1 MKEKLSVKK
10 VYRNAYRYVESHIFA
25 FIFLTIFYFL
35 GSLLPMFF
43 GSSSFKIISLFY
55 TYLFFYFAAGCY
67 FKQRLLWDK
76 EIFLTAGL
84 RFLTAV
90 VLFFLSIFVAT
101 LFINFGIYFI
111 KLIFPQGSGFVEAV
125 FNSTPWLLG
134 KYAFIFV
141 LFTAFFMIPSFA
153 FISEIT
159 GKNRSL
165 LMTYAKTKGNFWR
178 ITAVTAVA
186 FIMLLLVMTALT
198 YVHVMLASLVR
209 AAILVFVSI
218 LYFKMYD
225 FFYNW
230 PQNKK
235 PVTAKT
241 ETAVKPKKAKASGRG
256 VQMPANSQSDKEN
269 NAKKASA

>member
-1 MKEKLSVKK
+1 MKEKLSVIK
-10 VYRNAYRYVESHIFA
+10 VYRNAFRYVESHIFA

-35 GSLLPMFF
+35 GSLLPMFL
-43 GSSSFKIISLFY
+43 GASFKIISLFY
-55 TYLFFYFAAGCY
+55 TYIFFYFAAGCY

-90 VLFFLSIFVAT
+90 VLFFVSIFVAT
-101 LFINFGIYFI
+101 LFINFGIYFV
-111 KLIFPQGSGFVEAV
+111 KLIFPLGSGFIEDV

-153 FISEIT
+153 FVSEII

-178 ITAVTAVA
+178 IMMVTAVA
-186 FIMLLLVMTALT
+186 FIMLLLVMMALT
-198 YVHVMLASLVR
+198 YVHVILASLVR

-225 FFYNW
+225 FFYIL
-230 PQNKK
+230 PKNKK
-235 PVTAKT
+235 TGATKT
-241 ETAVKPKKAKASGRG
+241 EISPKSKKTKAGGRDTQTPSDSQTDNAS
-256 VQMPANSQSDKEN
+256 